1 MLPPTFITFQS
12 HWSLFV
18 FLASYLY
25 IPHFIQ
31 STVCENSDVCP
42 LHPSRLIASLLLTH
56 FKTDRTFL
64 IYQIFFYLFI
74 FFPVRVPP
82 SLALSRGVC
91 LFVREREQWG
101 SEEKMVIARR
111 EDHSNAASPWNSC
124 ASLWASASRTDAHMT
139 RFFISPLHFFFPHIK
154 AYSSERACLKP
165 RIGAK
170 RLMGSRMT
178 WEAICFHELRSRGRR
193 LNCLF
198 GIQGWESLL

>member
-42 LHPSRLIASLLLTH
+42 LHPSWLIASLLLTH

-82 SLALSRGVC
+82 SLALSRGVR

-124 ASLWASASRTDAHMT
+124 ASASRTDAHMT
-139 RFFISPLHFFFPHIK
+139 RFFISPLHFFFRI
-154 AYSSERACLKP
+154 LKP
-165 RIGAK
+165 TLQKVRVWNPESVPSVWWVPVWHEKQSVFMSSGPGA
-170 RLMGSRMT
+170 GD
-178 WEAICFHELRSRGRR
+178 
-193 LNCLF
+193 
-198 GIQGWESLL
+198 